1 MSNLTFNTFIYL
13 LEMIGTIAFAIS
25 GVQVAAQR
33 RMDLFGAIV
42 LGCTTAC
49 GGGVIRDLLL
59 GITPPGMFLDPS
71 YILMAFLTSLITFII
86 MYAVQKTK
94 RETRKSKR
102 DFHHE
107 NKGNCRCTAEI
118 NSNHEARDIA
128 YIKND
133 GRRAIH
139 EDTNESRDSRNIA
152 ADRTHPHNTD
162 IYTRHADNALNA
174 ADAIGLASFVIIGYQ
189 GSFAAGYTNRFLA
202 IFVAVITGIGGGI
215 IRDIMA
221 GQMPLIMRRRIYGVA
236 AITGALVF
244 DICWHTVLPNVTSSL
259 IAMAVTVLIRF
270 LATHY
275 RWNLPSFG

>member
-71 YILMAFLTSLITFII
+71 YILMAFLTSLVTFVI
-86 MYAVQKTK
+86 MYTIRHRDSGRRAKRHRKTGESAPH
-94 RETRKSKR
+94 RSTEHLS
-102 DFHHE
+102 
-107 NKGNCRCTAEI
+107 CRCTEHSGRRCADTA
-118 NSNHEARDIA
+118 NGDIA
-128 YIKND
+128 
-133 GRRAIH
+133 GRY
-139 EDTNESRDSRNIA
+139 
-152 ADRTHPHNTD
+152 TH
-162 IYTRHADNALNA
+162 HADNALNA

-215 IRDIMA
+215 FRDIMA